1 MIESLRE
8 LTWVFKLLISES
20 LDISSSLIESI
31 EASFSINEFAK
42 LLFFSS
48 SSLMSSRASLRLGL
62 LDLSVGSVP
71 IAISTPSSKPSLSVS
86 LNKSLVPIEA
96 SSSWF
101 KPSSSISSEVSSIIV
116 IKIDASSDSPE
127 DREPLIFKVTVFA
140 VS

>member
-116 IKIDASSDSPE
+116 TKIDASSDSPE

>member
-1 MIESLRE
+1 
-8 LTWVFKLLISES
+8 
-20 LDISSSLIESI
+20 
-31 EASFSINEFAK
+31 
-42 LLFFSS
+42 
-48 SSLMSSRASLRLGL
+48 MSSRASLRLGL

-86 LNKSLVPIEA
+86 FNKSLVPIEA

-101 KPSSSISSEVSSIIV
+101 NPSSSISSDVSSIIV

-127 DREPLIFKVTVFA
+127 ERDPLKFKLTVFA